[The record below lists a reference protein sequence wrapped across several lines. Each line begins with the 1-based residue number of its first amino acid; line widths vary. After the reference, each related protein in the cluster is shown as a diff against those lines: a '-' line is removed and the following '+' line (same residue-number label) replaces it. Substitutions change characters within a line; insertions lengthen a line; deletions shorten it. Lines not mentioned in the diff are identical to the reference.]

1 MKFRN
6 FLYLILMLV
15 VQNSFAQSQEDVA
28 YIKKLP
34 AFTMYGDNYFI
45 TGTALKN
52 GFTSRTSDVK
62 FQIGFKQRLK
72 NVAFPLG
79 IFPFLSYKQKSFWN
93 VFEESAPFR
102 ETNYNPAI
110 GLVKLFVKN
119 KKITNVV
126 WLSFEHESNGR
137 NEEYSR
143 SWNFFSLTYLKPFG
157 KKWQFLA
164 KVWVPVGDLSDNT
177 DIVSY
182 RGYGFL
188 GANYKAF
195 ENIFMDIHL
204 QPAFKNKLTGFV
216 RATASFRVSKSRNQF
231 IYIQYFGGYS
241 EDLINYNKSCNNIRV
256 GIVLKDLFANFET
269 SKIK

>member
-1 MKFRN
+1 MKCKRL
-6 FLYLILMLV
+6 LYLILMFF
-15 VQNSFAQSQEDVA
+15 VQILFAQSKEDVA
-28 YIKKLP
+28 YIKSLP
-34 AFTMYGDNYFI
+34 AFTMYGDNYFVS
-45 TGTALKN
+45 GTSLKKG
-52 GFTSRTSDVK
+52 GFTHKTSDVK

-110 GLVKLFVKN
+110 GLIKLFVKN
-119 KKITNVV
+119 KKITDIV

-137 NEEYSR
+137 NEENSR

-164 KVWVPVGDLSDNT
+164 KVWLPIGDLSDNP
-177 DIVSY
+177 DIISY
-182 RGYGFL
+182 RGYGSF
-188 GANYKAF
+188 GVNYKAS

-216 RATASFRVSKSRNQF
+216 KATASFKVSKNRNQF
-231 IYIQYFGGYS
+231 LYIQYFGGYS
-241 EDLINYNKSCNNIRV
+241 EDLINYNKNSSNIRV
-256 GIVLKDLFANFET
+256 GIVLKDLFANFE
-269 SKIK
+269 